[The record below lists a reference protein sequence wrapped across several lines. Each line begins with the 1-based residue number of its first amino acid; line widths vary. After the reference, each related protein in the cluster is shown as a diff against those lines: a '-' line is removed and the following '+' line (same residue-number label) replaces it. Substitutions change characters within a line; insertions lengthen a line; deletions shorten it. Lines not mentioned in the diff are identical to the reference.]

1 MRHSEPIWIRI
12 VLVGLVFFFASLIL
26 LLPIATVFIEA
37 FARGWEG
44 YLQGLQDPDTLSAI
58 FLTLKV
64 AGIAVPLNTVFGL
77 VAAFL
82 LTRFTFPGKNVLLT
96 IIDSPFAVSPVIS
109 GLIFLL
115 VFGKQGWFG
124 DTLEEWNI
132 KIVFDT
138 PGLVIATIFITL
150 PFVARELIP
159 LMQSQGKEEE
169 EAGILLGASL
179 FQTFIKIIIPNIKW
193 GLLYG
198 LILCNA
204 RAMGEFGAVSVLSGH
219 IRGKTNTLP
228 LQIEMLY
235 NEYNSVGAFSA
246 ASVLV
251 FLSLLTLLLKTIL
264 EKNILSKKKEEA
276 PEEPLVLPADKV
288 PQSANQTTPDFQI

>member
-12 VLVGLVFFFASLIL
+12 LLIGSVLLLAGIIL
-26 LLPIATVFIEA
+26 FLPIATVFMEA
-37 FARGWEG
+37 FSGGWQA
-44 YLQGLQDPDTLSAI
+44 YLQGLQDSDTISAMI
-58 FLTLKV
+58 MTLKV
-64 AGIAVPLNTVFGL
+64 AAIAVPLNTIFGL
-77 VAAFL
+77 IAAFL
-82 LTRFTFPGKNVLLT
+82 LTRFEFPGKNVLLT

-115 VFGKQGWFG
+115 VFGKQGWLG

-132 KIVFDT
+132 KIVFNT

-179 FQTFIKIIIPNIKW
+179 RQTFLKIIIPNIKW

-235 NEYNSVGAFSA
+235 NEYNSIGAFSA
-246 ASVLV
+246 ASILV
-251 FLSLLTLLLKTIL
+251 FLSLLTLILKSIL
-264 EKNILSKKKEEA
+264 ERNLHSKKEEKD
-276 PEEPLVLPADKV
+276 PDEEINSSTSGGSE
-288 PQSANQTTPDFQI
+288 PQKNVPDFQI